1 MAKTIAR
8 YLLVMI
14 GCLLAGCIGPRPSVM
29 PETEIPFLVLDV
41 ESGLPVPGASAYM
54 FYDGPSG
61 ERKIR
66 GPFASDEA
74 GRGLISLKS
83 EVLWVSWSDA
93 YFAGGY
99 LRSIAVRAS
108 GYEDGGLPEGFD
120 HGAIKKRGSL
130 TFRLRPFRNRYGGAI
145 VTAQRREGDRYI
157 LELQIVDGPHGGEVY
172 ELRAFNLSLHP
183 VEYAG
188 KKFYLRQSIESMEAE
203 KVRYGM
209 SAFNFDIVLRPGFP
223 DEPFVPP
230 AN

>member
-1 MAKTIAR
+1 MAKPIAP

-14 GCLLAGCIGPRPSVM
+14 GGLLVGCVGPRPSVM
-29 PETEIPFLVLDV
+29 PEAEIPFLVLDV
-41 ESGLPVPGASAYM
+41 ESGLPVPSAAAYM
-54 FYDGPSG
+54 LYDGPAG

-66 GPFASDEA
+66 GPFVSDEG
-74 GRGLISLKS
+74 GRGLISLKK

-120 HGAIKKRGSL
+120 YGAIENRGSL
-130 TFRLRPFRNRYGGAI
+130 TFRLRPFRNRYGGVI

-157 LELQIVDGPHGGEVY
+157 LDLQIVDGPHGGETY
-172 ELRAFNLSLHP
+172 ELRVFNLSSHP

-188 KKFYLRQSIESMEAE
+188 QKFYFSI
-203 KVRYGM
+203 
-209 SAFNFDIVLRPGFP
+209 SANPS
-223 DEPFVPP
+223 
-230 AN
+230 NQ